1 MILGVLDIGREMF
14 SPRNTKMTVAKT
26 TVLHVGCSGML
37 SCRPFRRRSRKCAR
51 EGCCSPV

>member
-14 SPRNTKMTVAKT
+14 SPRNTKMTIAKT

-37 SCRPFRRRSRKCAR
+37 SGLPFRRSPKKCAR
-51 EGCCSPV
+51 ESCCSLV